1 MTTVEI
7 LNYNEA
13 IFNNIYYDASIV
25 NITSGANSF
34 TLQYV
39 TSTSFHDVS
48 INIINKGDKKFS
60 FNINN
65 NLEGNL
71 DCNNGIKFSE
81 LGGVKYIG
89 TNNNYYYYLLSASF
103 TPIDHS
109 WNIVC
114 NLMGIKNTAN
124 KTGPDK
130 IYNVTSL
137 VLSYD
142 KTVTTYTYSNF
153 KNFPLGSE
161 IGLCA
166 MLNVLFGV
174 SPIIDGI
181 YKNMGNE
188 LSLGATFM
196 STWLTRG
203 F

>member
-7 LNYNEA
+7 LNYTEA

-25 NITSGANSF
+25 NITTSPNSF
-34 TLQYV
+34 NLQYT
-39 TSTSFHDVS
+39 TSTSLNDVS
-48 INIINKGDKKFS
+48 INIINKGDKKFF
-60 FNINN
+60 FNVNN
-65 NLEGNL
+65 NLQGNL
-71 DCNNGIKFSE
+71 DCNNGIQFSD
-81 LGGVKYIG
+81 LKGVRYIG
-89 TNNNYYYYLLSASF
+89 TINNYYYYILSASF
-103 TPIDHS
+103 TPVDHS

-114 NLMGIKNTAN
+114 NLTGVKNTAN
-124 KTGPDK
+124 KTGPNR

-137 VLSYD
+137 VLNYD
-142 KTVTTYTYSNF
+142 KSTKTYTYSNF
-153 KNFPLGSE
+153 KNFPLGSD

-181 YKNMGNE
+181 YKNMDNE

-196 STWLTRG
+196 STWLTKG